1 MEQRIEDKKLAWTK
15 NGFNEAVR
23 LILSEKNTL
32 FESLIGK
39 LHDYPELSKLIK
51 GILFTGKS
59 YPYNTDEGI
68 IDMAAMF
75 GFIKNQNG
83 NVAVANRIFE
93 IRLYNFFLSEDEL
106 RENDIYRASLQDKN

>member
-1 MEQRIEDKKLAWTK
+1 
-15 NGFNEAVR
+15 
-23 LILSEKNTL
+23 
-32 FESLIGK
+32 
-39 LHDYPELSKLIK
+39 
-51 GILFTGKS
+51 
-59 YPYNTDEGI
+59 
-68 IDMAAMF
+68 MAAMF